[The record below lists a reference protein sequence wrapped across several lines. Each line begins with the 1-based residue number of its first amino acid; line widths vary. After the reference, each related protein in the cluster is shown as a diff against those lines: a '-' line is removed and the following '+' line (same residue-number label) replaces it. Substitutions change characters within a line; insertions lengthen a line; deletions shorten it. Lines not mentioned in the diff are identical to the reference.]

1 MRGSVVREASEAE
14 TGMQRIHN
22 IVRRDAG
29 AWALLLTVLVLCL
42 CAAIAGAQSVPNVVM
57 SQVTLMAGF
66 GSGGALT
73 GGAPSGSSMAVDA
86 NGNVIVSATYGKKIL
101 EFAPGASSPT
111 TLGSFTN
118 FNPGGVAID
127 PAGNLYLSNTYNG
140 TIIKIPVSNGTYAA
154 IPEPGGSTPTCTG
167 NDTAECAM
175 PTTLPVS
182 GVVAM
187 IFDASGNLFVTSTS
201 GGTNPNSVIECTS
214 ACLMTGTPAP
224 AVLFAESTTATTEG
238 TSSAIYNLG
247 GIAVDKW
254 GDVFFADSL
263 MDTNERKPG

>member
-1 MRGSVVREASEAE
+1 M
-14 TGMQRIHN
+14 
-22 IVRRDAG
+22 
-29 AWALLLTVLVLCL
+29 AL
-42 CAAIAGAQSVPNVVM
+42 
-57 SQVTLMAGF
+57 
-66 GSGGALT
+66 
-73 GGAPSGSSMAVDA
+73 
-86 NGNVIVSATYGKKIL
+86 
-101 EFAPGASSPT
+101 
-111 TLGSFTN
+111 
-118 FNPGGVAID
+118 D

-140 TIIKIPVSNGTYAA
+140 TIIKVPVSNGTYAA
-154 IPEPGGSTPTCTG
+154 IPEPDGTQPACTG

-187 IFDASGNLFVTSTS
+187 IFDASGDLFVTSTS
-201 GGTNPNSVIECTS
+201 GATNPNSVIECTS

-254 GDVFFADSL
+254 GDVFFTDSL
-263 MDTNERKPG
+263 MDAKNGSNGESYAGDLQELIYSGSAYSSTPTTLATLTDSSPGQYDDQLDGVAVDANGVVYYAAQYDGIFAFPEQSRAW